1 MLLHSLG
8 AMGVDGRL
16 AMALAAHG
24 QHELPER
31 VTGSNSGTVLDR
43 PWRIRRYVSRR

>member
-24 QHELPER
+24 QHGLPER
-31 VTGSNSGTVLDR
+31 VRGQCKAARDR
-43 PWRIRRYVSRR
+43 GGK